1 MLLIIFFW
9 KRRLIIRRR
18 VFVFSLCFELLRC
31 FLTFDWCLA
40 CLDFWNR
47 FARYFA
53 RLLFCYFRFSRRRDL
68 NLSRRDCILSRRRNW
83 SFNAFHFC
91 LFWNFLSDRH
101 RETLIVQYIIIDW
114 INQLRF
120 KSQTLLNLRIHI
132 YLLREKIW
140 KHIFRIRKLWFAFH
154 ITSHFIVEILD
165 HISSLRFLIAFEN

>member
-1 MLLIIFFW
+1 
-9 KRRLIIRRR
+9 
-18 VFVFSLCFELLRC
+18 
-31 FLTFDWCLA
+31 
-40 CLDFWNR
+40 
-47 FARYFA
+47 
-53 RLLFCYFRFSRRRDL
+53 
-68 NLSRRDCILSRRRNW
+68 LSRRRNW